1 MRDVHPGT
9 SCTSSDS
16 EPDLFDKGSNLQRPG
31 DELCAARSC
40 RKTGNG
46 GSYQRTG
53 ENGAKN
59 INTECESFKSIS
71 NGCRARDIN
80 IYINLFIF
88 IH

>member
-1 MRDVHPGT
+1 MHPGT

-16 EPDLFDKGSNLQRPG
+16 GPDLFDKGSSLQRPG
-31 DELCAARSC
+31 DELRAARSC

-46 GSYQRTG
+46 GSNQRTG

-59 INTECESFKSIS
+59 INTECKSFKSIS
-71 NGCRARDIN
+71 SGGRVRDIG